1 MKILHTSDWHLGRNI
16 ATFDLS
22 AAQADAVQ
30 FIVDEAIKRKV
41 DVFIIAGDVYDQGR
55 PAVAEINL
63 LNKALTQLNEAG
75 ITVIVTAG
83 NHDEAERLA
92 ANSNLMKESVHIWGA
107 IEDSGKSIVLQDEHG
122 PVAFYPL
129 TYLKPFAS
137 REIFNERGAAIEK
150 ASHQEVVAQAMSFVR
165 EDLNRLVS
173 ENGSNVR
180 SVVIAHAFVT
190 THGARAEDEESQE
203 GQLDGVTR
211 SESERDLSVGGI
223 QNAASDLF
231 EGISYVALGH
241 IHGPQKV
248 KAKSPKTAIRYSGSL
263 LKYSLSEA
271 NHKKSFVILQLGS
284 NTTVSDEDI
293 ELVSIPQPRGMARLV
308 GDVDKLT
315 GGQFA
320 ANKNDFVDVIVTDA
334 KYSESLQS
342 KIMNYFPFMMS
353 FAHKP
358 ARGEARTSVSEDI
371 RGRQLSEID
380 IIKGFFSK
388 VTGAD
393 LSKIELEVVQSAIE
407 EVNAGMDED
416 K

>member
-1 MKILHTSDWHLGRNI
+1 MRILHTSDWHLGRNI

-22 AAQADAVQ
+22 NAQADAVQ

-63 LNKALTQLNEAG
+63 LNKALTRLNNAG

-92 ANSNLMKESVHIWGA
+92 ANSNLMKDNVHIWGA

-173 ENGSNVR
+173 ENGSDVR

-190 THGARAEDEESQE
+190 THGAKAEDEASQE

-284 NTTVSDEDI
+284 NSTVSDEDI

-342 KIMNYFPFMMS
+342 KIRNYFPFMMS

-358 ARGEARTSVSEDI
+358 ARGEAGTSVSEDI

>member
-1 MKILHTSDWHLGRNI
+1 LRILHTSDWHLGRNI

-22 AAQADAVQ
+22 NAQADAVQ

-63 LNKALTQLNEAG
+63 LNTALTRLNNAG

-92 ANSNLMKESVHIWGA
+92 ANSNLMKENVHIWGS
-107 IEDSGKSIVLQDEHG
+107 IEDSGKSIVVEDEHG

-137 REIFNERGAAIEK
+137 REIFNERGANIEK
-150 ASHQEVVAQAMSFVR
+150 ASHQEVVSQAMTYVR
-165 EDLNRLVS
+165 EDITRL
-173 ENGSNVR
+173 EAEFGRKVR
-180 SVVIAHAFVT
+180 SVVVAHAFVT
-190 THGARAEDEESQE
+190 THGSKSTDDVGDEN
-203 GQLDGVTR
+203 QLDGITR
-211 SESERDLSVGGI
+211 SQSERDLSVGGI
-223 QNAASDLF
+223 QNASSELF
-231 EGISYVALGH
+231 DGISYVALGH

-248 KAKSPKTAIRYSGSL
+248 KAKTPATAIRYSGSL

-271 NHKKSFVILQLGS
+271 THKKSFVLLQLGS
-284 NTTVSDEDI
+284 SQAVKDEDV
-293 ELVSIPQPRGMARLV
+293 ELVLIPQPRGMARLI
-308 GDVDKLT
+308 GEVDKLT
-315 GGQFA
+315 GGEFA
-320 ANKNDFVDVIVTDA
+320 VNKNDFVDIIVTDA
-334 KYSESLQS
+334 KYSESLQA
-342 KIMNYFPFMMS
+342 KVRNYFPFMMS

-358 ARGEARTSVSEDI
+358 ARGEGGKSASEDI

-393 LSKIELEVVQSAIE
+393 LSKVELEVVQSTLE
-407 EVNAGMDED
+407 EVNAGLDSD

>member
-1 MKILHTSDWHLGRNI
+1 VKILHTSDWHLGRNI

-63 LNKALTQLNEAG
+63 LNRALTQLNEAG

-92 ANSNLMKESVHIWGA
+92 ANSNLMKESVHIWGS

-122 PVAFYPL
+122 PVAFYPI

-137 REIFNERGAAIEK
+137 REIFNQRGAAIEK
-150 ASHQEVVAQAMSFVR
+150 ASHQEVVSQAMSFVR

-173 ENGSNVR
+173 ENGNNVR

-190 THGARAEDEESQE
+190 THGAKSENEVSQE

-223 QNAASDLF
+223 QNASSDLF

-241 IHGPQKV
+241 IHGPQQV

-284 NTTVSDEDI
+284 NSTVSDEDI

-353 FAHKP
+353 FSHKP
-358 ARGEARTSVSEDI
+358 ARGEAGTSVSEDI

>member
-1 MKILHTSDWHLGRNI
+1 LKILHTSDWHLGRNI

>member
-1 MKILHTSDWHLGRNI
+1 
-16 ATFDLS
+16 
-22 AAQADAVQ
+22 
-30 FIVDEAIKRKV
+30 
-41 DVFIIAGDVYDQGR
+41 
-55 PAVAEINL
+55 
-63 LNKALTQLNEAG
+63 
-75 ITVIVTAG
+75 
-83 NHDEAERLA
+83 
-92 ANSNLMKESVHIWGA
+92 MKESVHIWGA